1 MRNAGFV
8 LSLALAL
15 ELALALALALA
26 FASEKLKEE
35 NFSPLP
41 QFLILSGVS
50 SSGLGLG
57 YLIGVLIR

>member
-1 MRNAGFV
+1 M
-8 LSLALAL
+8 
-15 ELALALALALA
+15 ALA

-57 YLIGVLIR
+57 YLIGVLISDFLEIE